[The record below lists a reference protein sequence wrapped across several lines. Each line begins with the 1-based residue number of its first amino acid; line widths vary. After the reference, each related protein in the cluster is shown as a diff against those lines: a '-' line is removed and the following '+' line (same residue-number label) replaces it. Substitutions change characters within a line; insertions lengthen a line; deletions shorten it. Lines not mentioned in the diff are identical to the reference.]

1 LPEHSVVAKMAQ
13 IQHVLVRRQ
22 IGARNLQDI
31 LPGDEELCSVEYGM
45 NLIALR
51 KCDDSLFTKPHFLD
65 TWYNETEMDAWIAEA
80 RTSNPTA
87 YLGEVTAGGEQA
99 EPAPNPTVPE

>member
-1 LPEHSVVAKMAQ
+1 
-13 IQHVLVRRQ
+13 VLVRRQ
-22 IGARNLQDI
+22 IGARNLRDI

-51 KCDDSLFTKPHFLD
+51 KCDDSRFTKPHFLD

-80 RTSNPTA
+80 RSSNPTG
-87 YLGEVTAGGEQA
+87 YLGEVTAAGEEA
-99 EPAPNPTVPE
+99 VPAPNQTVPD